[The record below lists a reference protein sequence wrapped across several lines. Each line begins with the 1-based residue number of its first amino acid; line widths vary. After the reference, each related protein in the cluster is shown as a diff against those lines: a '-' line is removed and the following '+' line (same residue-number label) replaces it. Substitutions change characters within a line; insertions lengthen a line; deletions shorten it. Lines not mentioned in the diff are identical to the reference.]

1 MCEGSDRPHKMESNF
16 FNKALAFTQ
25 DLGLTDQAV
34 LDPGDIWC
42 CTGSSDVLMEKL
54 GLCPQG
60 FKFKL
65 DLVCDQCVLENTHT
79 VD

>member
-16 FNKALAFTQ
+16 FNKA
-25 DLGLTDQAV
+25 LTDQAV

-79 VD
+79 VE